1 MDDFDGL
8 SPKGEAQADGS
19 TPLLS
24 PIELAP
30 VSDDTRPRR
39 RRRREFTDGPDS
51 PRTQNQAGQ
60 QEQSRPS
67 VSWSLL
73 PAEAWQQI
81 ADLLPDQELVRS
93 ASTTRCLVEI
103 LESTELWVRR
113 ADAEFASLPF
123 SELEREEMKREVRLE
138 GRHGYVCRRVL
149 FKGLR
154 VALLMGKPEMGPLV
168 HLARW
173 CGAKVQQSGQGADI
187 LLIGPG
193 GGSCAAFATSRHS
206 HKLYRGAWL
215 RASCVAGRQL
225 PRHRIGCASIGASF
239 SSFRSCI
246 AGCLGSSNET
256 PGAFGCYAPR
266 LMEGLLLST
275 SRLRT
280 RSKEAVVMTAQLL
293 GAQCTDE
300 LTKAHTHLIAGASQ
314 GEKYEFAKQNRIP
327 IVSVAWVDNTLR
339 LGMPMKERCFP
350 VSGAED

>member
-1 MDDFDGL
+1 MDDFDRFSL
-8 SPKGEAQADGS
+8 KGEAQAHGN

-30 VSDDTRPRR
+30 VSDDPRPRC
-39 RRRREFTDGPDS
+39 RRRREFTDGPDT
-51 PRTQNQAGQ
+51 PQTQS
-60 QEQSRPS
+60 QEQCRPS

-93 ASTTRCLVEI
+93 ASTARCLVEI

-113 ADAEFASLPF
+113 ADSEFASLPF
-123 SELEREEMKREVRLE
+123 SELERDEMKREVRLE

-154 VALLMGKPEMGPLV
+154 VALLMGKTEMGPLV

-314 GEKYEFAKQNRIP
+314 GEKYEFAKQHRIP

-350 VSGAED
+350 VSGADD